1 MLPGPPTLYQSI
13 LDHPERDRFD
23 LSSLWL
29 AVTGAADI
37 PVQLIRRIDEELPFT
52 RIITGYGLTEA
63 GTASGTDA
71 DDDVETIATTVG
83 RLRPS
88 FEIRLVTT
96 RSGHARRGGEIL
108 LRGASVMSHYLD
120 DDEATAA
127 TLSPDGWLRTGD
139 IGTLD
144 ERGLLRIVGRS
155 KTCSSSAGST
165 CIRRRS
171 KTMMRRHPQIRDVA
185 VIGIPEPRLGE
196 VGMAFI
202 VTVPGAVVTGPEVIS
217 WCRDQMANYKVPRAV
232 EIIAELPLNATGK
245 VEKRALRAR
254 VSG

>member
-1 MLPGPPTLYQSI
+1 M
-13 LDHPERDRFD
+13 
-23 LSSLWL
+23 
-29 AVTGAADI
+29 TGAADI

-88 FEIRLVTT
+88 FEIRLVD
-96 RSGHARRGGEIL
+96 GAGEDVPAGEAGEIL

-144 ERGLLRIVGRS
+144 ERGLLRIVGRVE
-155 KTCSSSAGST
+155 GHVH
-165 CIRRRS
+165 RRRLQRLS
-171 KTMMRRHPQIRDVA
+171 GGDRRHDAAPSAD
-185 VIGIPEPRLGE
+185 P
-196 VGMAFI
+196 
-202 VTVPGAVVTGPEVIS
+202 
-217 WCRDQMANYKVPRAV
+217 
-232 EIIAELPLNATGK
+232 
-245 VEKRALRAR
+245 
-254 VSG
+254 